1 MLEAIRNRR
10 SIRSYAQR
18 NVDDALIRELL
29 ESARLAPSGSNKQ
42 PWGFIVVR
50 EDERRKAI
58 MRACHNQEWMVQAP
72 VFVVCVADLARRV
85 DDTADAELT
94 ETSPEWEAKLIIRDT
109 AIAAEH
115 IVLQAQDLGLSTCWI
130 AWFEQDAIR
139 PVLSLPSDKYAVAVI
154 TVGYSDAKPSP
165 QKRLPLEE
173 IVHRERW
180 GA

>member
-72 VFVVCVADLARRV
+72 VFVVCVA
-85 DDTADAELT
+85 
-94 ETSPEWEAKLIIRDT
+94 EAKLIIRDT